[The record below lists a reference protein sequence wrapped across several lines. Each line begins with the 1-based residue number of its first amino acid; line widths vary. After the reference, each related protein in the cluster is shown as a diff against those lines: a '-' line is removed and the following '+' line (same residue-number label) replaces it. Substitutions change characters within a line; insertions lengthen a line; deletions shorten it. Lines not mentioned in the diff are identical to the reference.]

1 MTSTDEGSETLL
13 RNARWELLPF
23 ASFADQLAHVPPNA
37 TITLTASPEKGVET
51 TVDMA
56 VETATNGSLTVVP
69 HIAARAV
76 RDREQLSTMADR
88 LHAAGITDIFV
99 PGGDNEEP
107 AGEFSSSLELLEALE
122 EMGISFD
129 EIGITGYP
137 EGHPK
142 IDDGTLLEALQSKE
156 PYATYAVT
164 QLCYDADTII
174 EWIDET
180 REMGVELPL
189 YIGIPGVMN
198 YQKLAGISAKVG
210 VGESIRFVRKTTGIF
225 GMIKR
230 MIGSRGVYKPDTLLD
245 GLAPYA
251 DEPHY
256 DIAGLHLY
264 TFNRASDTAAWRAG
278 RLPE

>member
-1 MTSTDEGSETLL
+1 MVRDNAGAKSLL
-13 RNARWELLPF
+13 QRSRWEMLPF
-23 ASFADQLAHVPPNA
+23 ASFDEQLTHVPA
-37 TITLTASPEKGVET
+37 GETITLTASPEKGVET

-56 VETATNGSLTVVP
+56 VETANAGRNPVVP

-76 RDREQLSTMADR
+76 TDRDQLSAIADR
-88 LHAAGITDIFV
+88 LQDAGISDIFV

-107 AGEFSSSLELLEALE
+107 AGEFSSSYELLVALD

-129 EIGITGYP
+129 GIGITGYP

-142 IDDGTLLEALQSKE
+142 IDDEALISALHKKE

-174 EWIDET
+174 DWIEET
-180 REMGVELPL
+180 RELGVGLPF
-189 YIGIPGVMN
+189 YIGVPGVMN

-210 VGESIRFVRKTTGIF
+210 VGESIRFVRKTTGII

-230 MIGSRGVYKPDTLLD
+230 MIGSRGVYKPDSLLD

-251 DEPHY
+251 DNEVY
-256 DIAGLHLY
+256 DITGLHLY
-264 TFNRASDTAAWRAG
+264 TFNRAQDTADWRAS
-278 RLPE
+278 RLR